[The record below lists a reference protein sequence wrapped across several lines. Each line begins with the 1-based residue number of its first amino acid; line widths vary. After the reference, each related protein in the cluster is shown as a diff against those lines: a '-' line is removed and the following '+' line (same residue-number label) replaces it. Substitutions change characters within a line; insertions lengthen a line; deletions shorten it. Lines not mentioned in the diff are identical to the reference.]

1 LLYPSLTTRVFSAF
15 RCVEVE
21 GVGSRLEGDFSIGC
35 TNDTTGKYGT
45 ITTIAII
52 GMLVYTIGFPLWI
65 VYDLWRHRKSLH
77 DPKHDDYVLTRL
89 RLGSL
94 YEQYEPFY
102 WFWEPII
109 ILYKMLLVGA
119 LSVIEQHSPV
129 QLFVGFLICSG
140 YLLIVLRSAPYED
153 ESLDKLS
160 FFTSLSLAATLL
172 LCLLK
177 GMDEHR
183 AERHEVNYDEKPWE
197 IDNDAF
203 STVLVCLNIMPFIY
217 AVGSSLLRW
226 FQHRKE
232 IARSAKVMAR
242 SMTRRSMVARETKET
257 REWK

>member
-1 LLYPSLTTRVFSAF
+1 
-15 RCVEVE
+15 
-21 GVGSRLEGDFSIGC
+21 
-35 TNDTTGKYGT
+35 
-45 ITTIAII
+45 
-52 GMLVYTIGFPLWI
+52 
-65 VYDLWRHRKSLH
+65 
-77 DPKHDDYVLTRL
+77 
-89 RLGSL
+89 
-94 YEQYEPFY
+94 
-102 WFWEPII
+102 
-109 ILYKMLLVGA
+109 
-119 LSVIEQHSPV
+119 
-129 QLFVGFLICSG
+129 
-140 YLLIVLRSAPYED
+140 
-153 ESLDKLS
+153 
-160 FFTSLSLAATLL
+160 L